1 MGLKLLDCM
10 EIFFEDYLCNRDPDK
25 RTALKDVTL
34 NRGNIVTKGSQSV
47 KNFREVLKERMIFAA
62 QRGSLEVWDFFIL
75 NLCNA

>member
-62 QRGSLEVWDFFIL
+62 QRGSFGSVGFLYLKLV
-75 NLCNA
+75 